1 MKKLLENKKA
11 VFLLVVVVLII
22 IAIASG
28 AIYINS
34 LDQPFDKNNKDTIH
48 VTIESGSTTVD
59 IGQALEENGIIK
71 SASDFKI
78 FSKIKRYGSRYQAGA
93 YGFSPSMTLSEIA
106 EILISGKTSEM
117 TFTIPEGYTIDQIAR
132 KLSDDGIVNKDRF
145 LELVRNGNFDYDFL
159 SSAQSGSNH
168 LEGYLFPDTYTVPF
182 DADEEEI
189 IRIMLDRFDSVFT
202 DKMKARAKKMGRS
215 INEIMVVASIVE
227 RESKVPEERGKVAS
241 VVYNR
246 LDIDMPLQMCSTVQY
261 VLGEQKEVLTYA
273 DTEIQSPYNTYI
285 NPGLPPGPISC
296 PGLSSIKAALYPEDT
311 DYLYFVVSEKLD
323 GTQNF
328 SKDIEKFEKDK
339 AAYYKALEGQN

>member
-1 MKKLLENKKA
+1 MKKLLENKKLLI
-11 VFLLVVVVLII
+11 LLVIVILII
-22 IAIASG
+22 IVIAGS
-28 AIYINS
+28 AIYIS
-34 LDQPFDKNNKDTIH
+34 GLDKPFDKNNKDTVH

-59 IGQALEENGIIK
+59 IGQVLEENGIIK

-78 FSKIKRYGSRYQAGA
+78 FSKVKRYGSRYQAGS
-93 YGFSPSMTLSEIA
+93 YGFSPSMTLTEIA
-106 EILISGKTSEM
+106 EMLISGKTSQM
-117 TFTIPEGYTIDQIAR
+117 TFTIPEGYNINQIAQ
-132 KLSDDGIVNKDRF
+132 KLSDDGIVDKDRF
-145 LELVRNGNFDYDFL
+145 LEILRNGKFDYDFL
-159 SSAQSGSNH
+159 SGAQTGNNH
-168 LEGYLFPDTYTVPF
+168 LEGYLFPDTYTVSF

-189 IRIMLDRFDSVFT
+189 IRTMLDQFDSVFN
-202 DKMKARAKKMGRS
+202 DEMKVRAKKMGRS
-215 INEIMVVASIVE
+215 INEIMVVASIIE

-241 VVYNR
+241 VIYNR
-246 LDIDMPLQMCSTVQY
+246 LAIDMPLQMCSTVQY
-261 VLGEQKEVLTYA
+261 VLGEQKEILTYA